1 MWSLV
6 VVERDPISNSTA
18 GVREAF
24 EALAV
29 DALLFERAL
38 HHSVL
43 LRTMRR
49 DEFLLQT
56 VAANERQALRSTG
69 QFHSAKLSLF
79 TPRLTQTQCY
89 LPSCRMS
96 RFSLGQY
103 TDADKLLLVEYDLPV
118 RYTRE
123 TVDHHL

>member
-56 VAANERQALRSTG
+56 VAANERQGAPLNWPISLRETIPFYTAIDTESM
-69 QFHSAKLSLF
+69 
-79 TPRLTQTQCY
+79 
-89 LPSCRMS
+89 LPSFLSHEQIFTGSIHRCRQAAVG
-96 RFSLGQY
+96 R
-103 TDADKLLLVEYDLPV
+103 V
-118 RYTRE
+118 
-123 TVDHHL
+123 